1 MNAEHYGRAGANV
14 LARVIWPAT
23 FARSAGPPGGQNG
36 RTYNINKYIYI
47 DGGAPVVRLGGLA
60 PARPIK
66 YGNYHGRLIGK
77 ALNGLHS
84 NVLLGQ
90 ITISNTR
97 SKRVNEIITTCCTHS
112 Q

>member
-1 MNAEHYGRAGANV
+1 MRVNASAV
-14 LARVIWPAT
+14 L
-23 FARSAGPPGGQNG
+23 RSWTLLAAFGGS
-36 RTYNINKYIYI
+36 Y
-47 DGGAPVVRLGGLA
+47 A
-60 PARPIK
+60 PAIIK

-97 SKRVNEIITTCCTHS
+97 SKRVNENIATSCTHN